1 MIRASSAPARRAVD
15 RLLLAGKP
23 TPEACG
29 CDCSLD
35 LQRRIAIAVSFI
47 VEAIG
52 HLDRIPSTTIAG
64 DQGPDAATLAL
75 LGARKAL
82 SALENEP

>member
-1 MIRASSAPARRAVD
+1 MLRASSAPARRAVD

-23 TPEACG
+23 IDRCE
-29 CDCSLD
+29 CDQSID
-35 LQRRIAIAVSFI
+35 LQRRIAVAVPFI
-47 VEAIG
+47 IEAIS

-64 DQGPDAATLAL
+64 DQVPDAATLAL

-82 SALENEP
+82 SALEAGE